1 MKNDV
6 TQKVPNHYPASPL
19 TVSLPCGILCTVK
32 ILPTGKPL
40 MKNRWL
46 FCLKGAFRGILK
58 RKEYNIDDRGEANY
72 ISTVVYILVVV
83 VVLAVIMDV
92 LAVLMTKQ
100 KMDAAADQIT
110 RQIQLAGKVDED
122 TESLIDFLTTDLGK
136 ADNLTYHVD
145 TSYITKEG
153 CSTAIQLGTPFYLT
167 ISADLELGGFWQL
180 TGLPIRLT
188 SSAAGVSERY
198 WK

>member
-1 MKNDV
+1 MV
-6 TQKVPNHYPASPL
+6 THRVPGEYPAYPL

-83 VVLAVIMDV
+83 IVLAVIMDV
-92 LAVLMTKQ
+92 LAVIMTKQ

>member
-1 MKNDV
+1 
-6 TQKVPNHYPASPL
+6 
-19 TVSLPCGILCTVK
+19 
-32 ILPTGKPL
+32 

-46 FCLKGAFRGILK
+46 FCVKGAFRGILK

-83 VVLAVIMDV
+83 ITLAVIMDV
-92 LAVLMTKQ
+92 LAVIMTKQ

-122 TESLIDFLTTDLGK
+122 TDSLINFLTADLGK

-167 ISADLELGGFWQL
+167 ITADLHLGGFWEL
-180 TGLPIRLT
+180 TGLPITLT

>member
-1 MKNDV
+1 M
-6 TQKVPNHYPASPL
+6 
-19 TVSLPCGILCTVK
+19 
-32 ILPTGKPL
+32 
-40 MKNRWL
+40 
-46 FCLKGAFRGILK
+46 KGAFRGIL
-58 RKEYNIDDRGEANY
+58 RKKVYNIDDRGEANY

-92 LAVLMTKQ
+92 LAVIMTKQ

-110 RQIQLAGKVDED
+110 RQIQLAGKVDGD
-122 TESLIDFLTTDLGK
+122 TEALVEFLTTDLGK
-136 ADNLTYHVD
+136 ADNLTYNVD

-167 ISADLELGGFWQL
+167 ITADLQLGGFWQL

-188 SSAAGVSERY
+188 SSSAGVSERY

>member
-1 MKNDV
+1 
-6 TQKVPNHYPASPL
+6 
-19 TVSLPCGILCTVK
+19 
-32 ILPTGKPL
+32 

-83 VVLAVIMDV
+83 IVLAVIMDV
-92 LAVLMTKQ
+92 LAVIMTKQ